1 MIVLEQVTVQRQGVI
16 ALNHFTHTIHPGQSV
31 AVIGPSG
38 SGKTTL
44 LEAIATLLP
53 IQSGN
58 ISFADFAS
66 TTDSPRAEQL
76 IGFVPHCIT
85 TWPMIRADEC
95 LKLFAI
101 ESGIP
106 ATEINAAVNRVLE
119 EVSLANLRGH
129 RIDTFSSGH
138 SKRLL
143 IARALLGEPHILLL
157 DNPYAGLDPDGYQ
170 VIDRLIA
177 NAQLTGRIIL
187 AAFNDA
193 NVPETFTDLL
203 VLNDG
208 QKVIAGRFQPEFFTE
223 VNQWKVRLKCPSS
236 ASQAAKAISH
246 LTLSSTIVDEDFLI
260 CDVSTDRGPIDEAI
274 AILIKADCPLESCT
288 YDPPWPAQ
296 VLNSLT

>member
-1 MIVLEQVTVQRQGVI
+1 MIALEQVTVQRQGVI

-31 AVIGPSG
+31 AVIGPTG

-58 ISFADFAS
+58 VSFADFAS

-95 LKLFAI
+95 LKLFAMD
-101 ESGIP
+101 SGIP
-106 ATEINAAVNRVLE
+106 ANEINNAINRVLE
-119 EVSLANLRGH
+119 DVALANLRGH
-129 RIDTFSSGH
+129 RIDTFSSGQ

-143 IARALLGEPHILLL
+143 IARALLSEPHILLL

-170 VIDRLIA
+170 VVDRLIA

-193 NVPETFTDLL
+193 NVPETFTDLV
-203 VLNDG
+203 VLNEG
-208 QKVIAGRFQPEFFTE
+208 QKVITGRFQPESFTE
-223 VNQWKVRLKCPSS
+223 VNQWRIRLKCPSS
-236 ASQAAKAISH
+236 ASRAAKAISH
-246 LTLSSTIVDEDFLI
+246 LTLSSTIIDEDFLI
-260 CDVSTDRGPIDEAI
+260 CNVSTDRGPIDEAI